1 MTIQT
6 DPILTGQNLP
16 EITKYWG
23 APGTGKTTRL
33 KKEITDLLDNYDK
46 SEIIVTTYRKRM
58 ARELRDRLGWGKKE
72 GTIGTLHSI
81 CFGLSGPGKVV
92 QPNEQAQFCEYV
104 SLMYEKKNGTE
115 EVEETG
121 IPQII
126 TARSKLGNMFY
137 DGYSYLINRMK
148 DFPAIYQYGDIEALE
163 LLVPDPA
170 EFMRGMSRKYE
181 VWKAENK
188 LLDYDDMLKRVH
200 NQGMVPE
207 GKVLVVDE
215 FQDLTPLQYAIVCKW
230 SQDMEKVMIAGDP
243 RQTLYGYRGASA
255 KFFENHPGKLV
266 ILDTS
271 YRLPA
276 VIWNFSTKILERQGL
291 SYPTIKTTDRPGIL
305 KNVTET
311 AYYERLPAF
320 RENTMHLVRINE
332 MGVKIAGALE
342 YAGIPFTGI
351 MGWGQ
356 SQINLF
362 NVLLKVRKCINKEM
376 NGETQFTAEEA
387 DMLINVYPKDCFAR
401 KKADL
406 RKKLDKNNVLTF
418 RQLSRWSPFNLFGK
432 YSLWEKIASDAVLED
447 ALEGYGEPDSHKHNK
462 IIHALKNHNT
472 PITAPTVSVSTIH
485 AAKGGEAQFVF
496 LYDAIIKK
504 VSDKLY
510 SDMDPVIGETEANV
524 FYVGATRAM
533 QGLFIVKS
541 NGKYFY
547 DMPST

>member
-1 MTIQT
+1 MQT
-6 DPILTGQNLP
+6 DPILTGQSLP

-33 KKEITDLLDNYDK
+33 TKEITSLLDNYDK
-46 SEIIVTTYRKRM
+46 SEIIATTYRKRM
-58 ARELRDRLGWGKKE
+58 AQELRDRLGWQDKE
-72 GTIGTLHSI
+72 GTVGTLHSI
-81 CFGLSGPGKVV
+81 CLSLSRKGKVV
-92 QPNEQAQFCEYV
+92 DPKAQAEFCDYV
-104 SLMYEKKNGTE
+104 SLMYEKTNGTE
-115 EVEETG
+115 AEETG

-126 TARSKLGNMFY
+126 TAKSKLGNKFFA
-137 DGYSYLINRMK
+137 GYSYLVNNML
-148 DFPAIYQYGDIEALE
+148 DYTGIYKYGDIEQLE

-170 EFMRGMSRKYE
+170 EFMKEMTRRYE
-181 VWKAENK
+181 TWKQDNNFI
-188 LLDYDDMLKRVH
+188 DFDDMLKHVHDEGLVPDGRV
-200 NQGMVPE
+200 
-207 GKVLVVDE
+207 LIVDE
-215 FQDLTPLQYAIVCKW
+215 FQDLTPLQYAIVCAW
-230 SQDMEKVMIAGDP
+230 SEQMEKVIIAGDP
-243 RQTLYGYRGASA
+243 RQTLYGYIGASA
-255 KFFENHPGKLV
+255 KFFENHPGRLEV
-266 ILDTS
+266 LDIS

-291 SYPTIKTTDRPGIL
+291 SYPEIKTTDKPGVL

-376 NGETQFTAEEA
+376 NGETQFTPDEA

-406 RKKLDKNNVLTF
+406 RKKLDKNNALTF

-432 YSLWEKIASDAVLED
+432 YSLWEKINSDAVLED
-447 ALEGYGEPDSHKHNK
+447 ALEGYGDPESHKHVK
-462 IIHALKNHNT
+462 IMHALMNQNT

-485 AAKGGEAQFVF
+485 AAKGGEAQFIF
-496 LYDAIIKK
+496 LHDAITKK
-504 VSDKLY
+504 ISEKLY

-547 DMPST
+547 DMPDT